1 MGLTVKTDGKPVTV
15 YAKER
20 QTQNGGKFTTYCLG
34 VASKDKDGNWVNG
47 FIDCQFKKNVVVNN
61 KAKIDIRNSF
71 FTVYKDREG
80 KPHNRLFIMEF
91 DVVEQGEVPQQNGQA
106 TGNENWMD
114 IPSDI
119 EESLPFN

>member
-1 MGLTVKTDGKPVTV
+1 MGLKVVTEKGPVTV

-20 QTQNGGKFTTYCLG
+20 ATQNGGKFTTYCIG

-47 FIDCQFKKNVVVNN
+47 FIDCQFKKDVVVNN
-61 KAKIDIRNSF
+61 KAKIEIGNSF
-71 FTVYKDREG
+71 FTVSEYNG
-80 KPHNRLFIMEF
+80 KKYTKLFITEF
-91 DVVEQGEVPQQNGQA
+91 TVVEQGEVPQKNTQA

>member
-1 MGLTVKTDGKPVTV
+1 MGLKIITEKGPVTV

-20 QTQNGGKFTTYCLG
+20 ATQNGGKFMSYSIG
-34 VASKDKDGNWVNG
+34 VASKDKDGNWING
-47 FIDCQFKKNVVVNN
+47 YQECAFKKDAVVNN
-61 KAKIDIRNSF
+61 KMKINISNSF
-71 FTVYKDREG
+71 FTVYKDKEG

-114 IPSDI
+114 IPSGID
-119 EESLPFN
+119 ESLPFN